1 MNLIKSFNFE
11 FLKENIKKSTGL
23 VILLSLV
30 VPVFTLLVIILGI
43 NNTEN
48 IVVTNKTPLLII
60 NFIGMYIIPVLIS
73 FVLFGYVYK
82 KSSVDFI
89 NSKPINRKSIFI
101 TNTIGGIL
109 LITAI
114 QLITAIILIVCNFV
128 LPKVII
134 FPELVID
141 IFVMMWVSYVF
152 VFLATNI
159 AMSLSGTF
167 LTQIVLTMLIL
178 FLIPFCMDG
187 FNKFSRYD
195 NSKLSSTLSSSL
207 ENDVNNKLYA
217 DSDYTMPYQV
227 FHTALFYNYYSEFDW
242 YSTTNILKMV
252 VLGIIYFIVGMKLFQ
267 KRKMENNEQSF
278 FNEKIHILVKALT
291 MLPVFIL
298 LNIIKAEMEVNIFI
312 VALIITYYF
321 VYDFIVKRKI
331 KFRKSLGYLVITL
344 IILQITCV
352 AGEKIRD
359 SIPEKII
366 TSSDI
371 AEVKFNSYNYGLYND
386 NNEYLDYIENK
397 EIISFL
403 IDAVSKYDNLKNGVS
418 MYGKSNDS
426 DGTILDEDGKSI
438 DEGCFL
444 TTTFKLKSGKILYA
458 NLIISKEDMKK
469 INELI
474 KQDENYKKLLKDKLI
489 TNNKELI
496 IAETYILKDEEKN
509 QVINEIEQTVNNYS
523 FDELSNVSS
532 TDGACINKY
541 YYKNHKLNVISIKDS
556 NSPKILEIVS
566 KYTNKE
572 CNSIIS
578 NRDKNWYPNFSVIPK
593 STGERIYINN
603 FDNEFIEFIKKDK
616 DEKFDTSKPYY
627 VITSNTMGKGIYYY
641 TNNIEEID
649 KLIEVEMEEQNYWEN
664 NPDVKIKQ

>member
-1 MNLIKSFNFE
+1 MNLIKSFNFK

-167 LTQIVLTMLIL
+167 FTQIVLTMLIL

-195 NSKLSSTLSSSL
+195 NSKLSTSL
-207 ENDVNNKLYA
+207 ENEANSKLYA

-227 FHTALFYNYYSEFDW
+227 FHTALFNYYSEFDW
-242 YSTTNILKMV
+242 YSTTNILKML
-252 VLGIIYFIVGMKLFQ
+252 VLEIIYFIVGMKLFQ
-267 KRKMENNEQSF
+267 NRKMENNEQSF

-298 LNIIKAEMEVNIFI
+298 LNIIKAEIEVNIFI
-312 VALIITYYF
+312 VALVITYYF

-331 KFRKSLGYLVITL
+331 KFRKSLIYLVITL

-352 AGEKIRD
+352 AEEKIRD
-359 SIPEKII
+359 AIPEKII

-371 AEVKFNSYNYGLYND
+371 AEIKFNQYNYGLYND
-386 NNEYLDYIENK
+386 NNEYHDYIENK
-397 EIISFL
+397 EIISL
-403 IDAVSKYDNLKNGVS
+403 LVDAVSKYDNLKNGVS
-418 MYGKSNDS
+418 MYGKTVDS
-426 DGTILDEDGKSI
+426 EDADGTILDEDGKAI

-444 TTTFKLKSGKILYA
+444 NTTFKLKSGKLLYG
-458 NLIISKEDMKK
+458 NLIISKADMKK

-474 KQDENYKKLLKDKLI
+474 KQDENYKNILKDKLI

-509 QVINEIEQTVNNYS
+509 QVINEIEQTINNYS
-523 FDELSNVSS
+523 FDELSNISS

-556 NSPKILEIVS
+556 ISPKILEIVS

-593 STGERIYINN
+593 STGKRIYINN

-664 NPDVKIKQ
+664 NPDVEIKQ